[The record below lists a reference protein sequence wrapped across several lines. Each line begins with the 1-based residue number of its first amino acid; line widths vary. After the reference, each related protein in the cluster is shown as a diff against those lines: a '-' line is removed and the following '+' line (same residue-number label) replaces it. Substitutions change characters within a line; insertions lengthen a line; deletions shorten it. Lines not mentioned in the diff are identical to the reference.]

1 MMITMIIMITMIMI
15 IMTINDEMKRN
26 VQIPASSNYPYF
38 MTDAEDTKLT
48 NLIKMSKIFNSHQM
62 FEILVQIIAS
72 VRDIT

>member
-1 MMITMIIMITMIMI
+1 MTTMMVMITM

-26 VQIPASSNYPYF
+26 VQIPASNYPYF
-38 MTDAEDTKLT
+38 MADAEDTKLT

>member
-1 MMITMIIMITMIMI
+1 MMIAMIMI
-15 IMTINDEMKRN
+15 IITINDEMKRN
-26 VQIPASSNYPYF
+26 VQIPASNYPYF